1 MGTPVATYVVLK
13 GGSDMGKR
21 RSEISHPVA
30 LFCDWQVFFDGEE
43 AELEELNGV
52 YTEAQCEASGRA

>member
-1 MGTPVATYVVLK
+1 
-13 GGSDMGKR
+13 
-21 RSEISHPVA
+21 VA

-52 YTEAQCEASGRA
+52 YTEA